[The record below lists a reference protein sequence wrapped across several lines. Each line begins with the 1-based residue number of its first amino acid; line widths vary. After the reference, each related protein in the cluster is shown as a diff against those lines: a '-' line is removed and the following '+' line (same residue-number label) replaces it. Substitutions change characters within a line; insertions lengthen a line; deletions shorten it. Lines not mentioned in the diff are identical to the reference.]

1 MTLAVL
7 FVGQR
12 FGMRRSRSDTRH
24 SSHPFVVRLLEAM
37 PKALQAVRSSSF
49 AIVAE
54 IMRDGGECAGLFR
67 DQRDPSFVND
77 IGREVVP
84 SL

>member
-12 FGMRRSRSDTRH
+12 FWMRRSRSDTRH
-24 SSHPFVVRLLEAM
+24 WPHPFVVRPLEAM
-37 PKALQAVRSSSF
+37 PKALQAVRSSSL
-49 AIVAE
+49 ATVAQ
-54 IMRDGGECAGLFR
+54 IMRDGGECAGLLR